1 MSFSAYAWRL
11 YRESPEGKAA
21 IARTIDGHV
30 ASIPVVRDAPAF
42 RYDLF
47 LLPEDESA
55 EPPDSIGFSSTTVD
69 LRRELR
75 ELFSGGY
82 VRSNE
87 DAEDLFRSIVDDG
100 IEFEK
105 DVGEKRYSA
114 QYGGGLADPGWFDD
128 VSMSIE
134 GLSAGLH
141 GCFPEFFF
149 PYLFARRCD
158 ILRDLCDRYDI
169 PFPDIPGKLRKRE
182 RALFYLAVNRE
193 MQRFRER
200 NGLSPSELN
209 AFLYDFAPND
219 AAAGRALDLPAPSA
233 VWFVMG
239 GTGSNGDFKYL
250 DAADE
255 SSISYWQGNIEAR
268 RGDIVLM
275 WCVSPRSSLH
285 SVWRVLDDG
294 FNDPY
299 FHYYS
304 MIRIG
309 KPIRIPPIS
318 FSELSR
324 NSVFSGKS
332 AVRSRFQG
340 CSGTAFSADE
350 YREILRLASAKGFDI
365 ATLPEPPE
373 DLRLPDV
380 SLSCERDVEI
390 YLVEPLLQRLG
401 FSEADWRYQPR
412 IRMGRGERNVPDYVL
427 GADET
432 PGEEAGVAVIESK
445 FDISTAKERREAFVQ
460 AKSYALRLQAD
471 TVVLAARQGVWV
483 FKRDRRS
490 FDESLCAFRNWKEI
504 ARPEIVVEL
513 ASVFGKHAIDA
524 TLKHRKKR

>member
-1 MSFSAYAWRL
+1 MSFSAYAWKL

-21 IARTIDGHV
+21 IARTVDGHV
-30 ASIPVVRDAPAF
+30 ASIPAVRDAPAF

-47 LLPEDESA
+47 LLPDDESA
-55 EPPDSIGFSSTTVD
+55 EPYGADVTVD
-69 LRRELR
+69 LRREIR
-75 ELFSGGY
+75 GLFSRGFI
-82 VRSNE
+82 RSHE
-87 DAEDLFRSIVDDG
+87 EAEDLFREIVEDG
-100 IEFEK
+100 LEWEK
-105 DVGEKRYSA
+105 DVGEKRYTA
-114 QYGGGLADPGWFDD
+114 QYGGGAADPEGFTD
-128 VSMSIE
+128 VYTSIE

-141 GCFPEFFF
+141 ECFPEFFF

-158 ILRDLCDRYDI
+158 ALGDLCDRYDI

-182 RALFYLAVNRE
+182 RALFYVAVNRE

-200 NGLSPSELN
+200 NGLSPSEMN
-209 AFLYDFAPND
+209 AFLYDFAPKD
-219 AAAGRALDLPAPSA
+219 STLGRTEDLPAPSA

-239 GTGSNGDFKYL
+239 GTGGNGDFRYL
-250 DAADE
+250 DTADD

-299 FHYYS
+299 FYYYS

-309 KPIRIPPIS
+309 RPVRIPPIS

-340 CSGTAFSADE
+340 CSGTAFSAEE

-373 DLRLPDV
+373 DLHLPDV
-380 SLSCERDVEI
+380 SLSCERDVETH
-390 YLVEPLLQRLG
+390 LVEPLLRRLG

-432 PGEEAGVAVIESK
+432 PGEEAGVALLESK

-490 FDESLCAFRNWKEI
+490 FDESLYAFRNWKEI
-504 ARPEIVVEL
+504 ARPEIVAEL

-524 TLKHRKKR
+524 ALKQRAKRR